1 MSWRVLKFGGTSV
14 GSPEALQAACGIVRR
29 AAAETRVLVVVSALA
44 GVTSGI
50 ARQLETALARDPSWR
65 DPFRALR
72 ARHREQL
79 QAVARGRPAVAA
91 ADALDR
97 GLERLRDL
105 LRAVELLGEATP
117 RTRARVM
124 AAGERLS
131 APIFAAALAADG
143 EAAAPLDGT
152 EALVARG
159 PYDEAFPDVGAS
171 RPKLAARLA
180 TLGDVLPVVTGFFGA
195 DAAGDVRLFGRGG
208 SDTSATAIGA
218 AIGAARV
225 EIWTDVDGVA
235 TADPRR
241 DPAAEL
247 LPRLSYD
254 EAFRLARDGAKVL
267 HWKAVAPARAAE
279 VPIVV
284 RNTFRPEAAGTW
296 IGPDA
301 AGTSSGTTIGGL
313 GRTGGES
320 ALLC

>member
-1 MSWRVLKFGGTSV
+1 
-14 GSPEALQAACGIVRR
+14 
-29 AAAETRVLVVVSALA
+29 
-44 GVTSGI
+44 
-50 ARQLETALARDPSWR
+50 
-65 DPFRALR
+65 
-72 ARHREQL
+72 
-79 QAVARGRPAVAA
+79 
-91 ADALDR
+91 
-97 GLERLRDL
+97 
-105 LRAVELLGEATP
+105 
-117 RTRARVM
+117 
-124 AAGERLS
+124 
-131 APIFAAALAADG
+131 
-143 EAAAPLDGT
+143 
-152 EALVARG
+152 
-159 PYDEAFPDVGAS
+159 
-171 RPKLAARLA
+171 
-180 TLGDVLPVVTGFFGA
+180 LGDVLPVVTGFFGA